1 MVEPDLGSG
10 RVVREAE
17 HTYHQGESMIIDAH
31 NHPDWHKHNLDRFLE
46 NMAQYDIDRTWLF
59 SWECPV
65 DEFDPSYYRVGLSSS
80 EGPIP
85 FGDCLHYVEQRPSK
99 FVLGYAPDPRRP
111 DAIDRLQAAIDVH
124 GVRIYG
130 ELKLRM
136 TYDNPDALRMFRFC
150 GEQGLPVTVH
160 IDYEFDTG
168 RRYPRPNWWY
178 GGGIEAFERAVRACP
193 GTTFIG
199 HAPGFW
205 AHISGDNQAYEVP
218 YPPGPVVPG
227 GKVVQMLRDYPNL
240 CADLSAGSGLNA
252 LQRDPS
258 FASEFVLEFQ
268 DRLLYARDG
277 FDNRLQEFLDGLD
290 LPKEA
295 LVKIYAAN
303 ALRLVPEEATR
314 S

>member
-1 MVEPDLGSG
+1 
-10 RVVREAE
+10 
-17 HTYHQGESMIIDAH
+17 MIIDAH
-31 NHPDWHKHNLDRFLE
+31 NHPDWHKHDLGRFLD
-46 NMAQYDIDRTWLF
+46 NMAQYDIDRTWLL

-65 DEFDPSYYRVGLSSS
+65 GEFDPSYYRVGLASS

-85 FGDCLHYVEQRPSK
+85 FHDCLRYKREQPGK

-124 GVRIYG
+124 GVRLYG

-136 TYDNPDALRMFRFC
+136 MYDNPDALRMFRFC

-178 GGGIEAFERAVRACP
+178 GGGIEAFGRAVRACP
-193 GTTFIG
+193 GTTFVG

-205 AHISGDNQAYEVP
+205 AHISGDDQAYEVS
-218 YPPGPVVPG
+218 YPPGPVAPG
-227 GKVVQMLRDYPNL
+227 GKVVQMMRDYPNL
-240 CADLSAGSGLNA
+240 YADLSAGSGLNA
-252 LQRDPS
+252 LRRDPS
-258 FASEFVLEFQ
+258 FASEFLIEFQ

-277 FDNRLQEFLDGLD
+277 FSNELQEFLEGLD
-290 LPKEA
+290 LPKEV

-303 ALRLVPEEATR
+303 ALRLVPEETMR